1 MNIEH
6 HLVLIVE
13 ITCPQ
18 ANKQTNKQTTTRH
31 TEKIS
36 RSDLTVRLKIN
47 NSSSVRKELSRHFQ
61 KLQSM
66 MEEMNVRILLVSKQ
80 QKFWLLNLAQ

>member
-1 MNIEH
+1 MFMIISHTKRYMGKKILYLKKKKSNIEH

-36 RSDLTVRLKIN
+36 RSDLTVRLK
-47 NSSSVRKELSRHFQ
+47 SSTIFARYFALFSIC
-61 KLQSM
+61 
-66 MEEMNVRILLVSKQ
+66 EETL
-80 QKFWLLNLAQ
+80 